1 MFTEYVQGKPWG
13 AGPHEVGTGWQP
25 RTGAAGAHPRPIC
38 EMGQQALLPG
48 LQGGVDQAMEAV
60 LL

>member
-1 MFTEYVQGKPWG
+1 MQGKPWG